1 MNERL
6 NNEELKGKIEQY
18 LDGQLSP
25 KEVDELWAELV
36 EKGEYLEYMKS
47 IANLKSVVEG
57 KKDEEVQVQETK
69 KSYIYYAAAAVIAL
83 LIAILGVMNLSNQE
97 SAGLV
102 SPIPDVEL
110 EYYRSAD
117 GTVTDR
123 DSDEL
128 IRDAVAL
135 ANSGEIEEAISLLEE
150 EIDKVEETE
159 QIARLNM
166 TLGSLLYNQ
175 EQYDNAIERYS
186 WIIERADKEKLGLLV
201 LEKALWYRG
210 NAYLQKDQIAEAK
223 TDIKEAYE
231 LNGAYRRVAERYLKS
246 FNNNSN
252 TTTR

>member
-25 KEVDELWAELV
+25 REVDELWAELV
-36 EKGEYLEYMKS
+36 EKGEYLDYMKS
-47 IANLKSVVEG
+47 VANLKSVVEE
-57 KKDEEVQVQETK
+57 KKEEKDQVQEAK
-69 KSYIYYAAAAVIAL
+69 RSYIYYAAAAVIAL
-83 LIAILGVMNLSNQE
+83 LIVVLGVMNLSNQE
-97 SAGLV
+97 SGGLI

-123 DSDEL
+123 NSDEL

-135 ANSGEIEEAISLLEE
+135 ANNGEIEKAISLLEE

-166 TLGSLLYNQ
+166 TLGSLFYNQ
-175 EQYDNAIERYS
+175 EQYDNAIERYG
-186 WIIERADKEKLGLLV
+186 WIIERADKEKLGLL
-201 LEKALWYRG
+201 LREKALWYRG
-210 NAYLQKDQIAEAK
+210 NAYLQKDQVAEAK

-246 FNNNSN
+246 FDNKT